1 MTDTVS
7 VISVPGRREFN
18 VCRSISDYQTEAN
31 MAPVPT
37 GEITSVA
44 EPFVSTQ
51 ILSEFLFYFCRY
63 IYEPP
68 TKLYSRPKTAICMW
82 FTTDN

>member
-1 MTDTVS
+1 
-7 VISVPGRREFN
+7 
-18 VCRSISDYQTEAN
+18 